1 MNTEDILSE
10 IRDANLQYLL
20 LAQQMIRQD
29 LPTAIYRLGIS
40 DKVAQL
46 ISSLTTSQ
54 TMKLAANVTMLT
66 RFRFDDSAILGML
79 THDSK
84 ESFQSKAHAAI
95 LLASQPVEEF
105 A

>member
-1 MNTEDILSE
+1 
-10 IRDANLQYLL
+10 
-20 LAQQMIRQD
+20 
-29 LPTAIYRLGIS
+29 
-40 DKVAQL
+40 
-46 ISSLTTSQ
+46 
-54 TMKLAANVTMLT
+54 MKLAANVTMLT

-79 THDSK
+79 THDTK